1 MKKISILGL
10 LLLAFTVF
18 AQTYTIK
25 LNLKKGETY
34 SVLSDMK
41 MDMVQKA
48 MGQEMPIKM
57 NIITGNSYKVL
68 TADKDGFTLEGKYNY
83 IGNNVD
89 VMGQSMKMA
98 SDVKDE
104 NPANKMFAAMVNI
117 PYTMKVKNNGEVI
130 SVEGYEKIVE
140 AMKNALPENI
150 REQTA
155 SQFGKTFS
163 KEQVAQ
169 GLKSTFF
176 AVPPKPVKLGDTW
189 DAVYVTQNNGVDLTN
204 KMSCTLEAAD
214 KQSYKIS
221 YTGSFVAKEGSS
233 IEQNGMKLDVKKMD
247 GTMTGV
253 LLLDKNTSWVKNNE
267 NKTKMKMEMEMK
279 MGEQSMPMESAV
291 DMVVVA
297 TDASAPTPVATA
309 K

>member
-10 LLLAFTVF
+10 LLLSFTVF
-18 AQTYTIK
+18 AQTFAIK

-34 SVLSDMK
+34 SVLSNMK

-68 TADKDGFTLEGKYNY
+68 TSDKEGYTLEGKYNY

-98 SDVKDE
+98 SDIKDE

-130 SVEGYEKIVE
+130 SVEGYEKIME

-163 KEQVAQ
+163 KEQVSQ

-176 AVPPKPVKLGDTW
+176 AVPPKAVKLGDTW
-189 DAVYVTQNNGVDLTN
+189 EAVYVTQNNGVDLTN
-204 KMSCTLEAAD
+204 KMNCKLESVDGQA
-214 KQSYKIS
+214 YKIS
-221 YTGSFVAKEGSS
+221 YTGSFVAKEGSN
-233 IEQNGMKLDVKKMD
+233 IEQNGMKLEVKKMD

-253 LLLDKNTSWVKNNE
+253 LLLDKNTSWVKNND
-267 NKTKMKMEMEMK
+267 NTTKMNMQMDMK
-279 MGEQSMPMESAV
+279 MGEQSIPMESIV
-291 DMVVVA
+291 DMVLVA
-297 TDASAPTPVATA
+297 TDASAPTPVTTA